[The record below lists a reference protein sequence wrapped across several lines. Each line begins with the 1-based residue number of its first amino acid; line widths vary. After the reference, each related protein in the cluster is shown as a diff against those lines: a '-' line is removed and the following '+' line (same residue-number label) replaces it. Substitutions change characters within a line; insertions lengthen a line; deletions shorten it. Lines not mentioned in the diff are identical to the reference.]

1 VNILNQENHAALS
14 PHMATSIALDPFPT
28 QGRHDHP
35 GRVVN
40 GVQVVTCPARTISSR
55 LAAANLTAAGL
66 DDYIVS
72 NFDHNV
78 ELAVAKEI
86 RRRWRSFAALAR
98 RIADT
103 EFGDPKRDMHV
114 PRRSYTARCQQW
126 CEKRGG
132 VFPIL
137 QPDRA
142 TAKTHALTTESG
154 SDWWVGRLSLPALS
168 GKRRLEL

>member
-103 EFGDPKRDMHV
+103 EFGDPKRDSTCRGEAI
-114 PRRSYTARCQQW
+114 PRDVAAMVREARRCLPDLTA
-126 CEKRGG
+126 
-132 VFPIL
+132 
-137 QPDRA
+137 
-142 TAKTHALTTESG
+142 
-154 SDWWVGRLSLPALS
+154 
-168 GKRRLEL
+168 

>member
-1 VNILNQENHAALS
+1 VNILNQGNHAALS

-114 PRRSYTARCQQW
+114 PRRSYTARCGSNGARSTAVSSRSYSLIEPPRKPTRSQ
-126 CEKRGG
+126 RNRVPTGGSG
-132 VFPIL
+132 VFPF
-137 QPDRA
+137 
-142 TAKTHALTTESG
+142 
-154 SDWWVGRLSLPALS
+154 
-168 GKRRLEL
+168 RR

>member
-1 VNILNQENHAALS
+1 
-14 PHMATSIALDPFPT
+14 
-28 QGRHDHP
+28 
-35 GRVVN
+35 VN

-78 ELAVAKEI
+78 ELAVAKET

-114 PRRSYTARCQQW
+114 PWRSYTARCGSNGARSTAVSSRSYSLI
-126 CEKRGG
+126 EPPRKRKRSQRNRAPTGGSG
-132 VFPIL
+132 VFPF
-137 QPDRA
+137 
-142 TAKTHALTTESG
+142 
-154 SDWWVGRLSLPALS
+154 
-168 GKRRLEL
+168 RR